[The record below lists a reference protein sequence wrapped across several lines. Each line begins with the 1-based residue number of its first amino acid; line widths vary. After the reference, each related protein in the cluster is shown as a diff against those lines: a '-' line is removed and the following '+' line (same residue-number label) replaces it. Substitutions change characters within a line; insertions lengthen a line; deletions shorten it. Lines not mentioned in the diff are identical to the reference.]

1 MLQIRSLHN
10 IAGISFLEVLI
21 SVVVLSIG
29 LLGIAGLQTM
39 SLKSTSMAHERA
51 MAVILTDTLF
61 EVMRANG
68 DAARAGAFDMDCNS
82 PVAGTE
88 QWFEDVKAATSPQ
101 TCALVEWN
109 NGVYTVT
116 INWNDQRMN
125 AQSVIVMETRP

>member
-1 MLQIRSLHN
+1 MARLETMNKQK
-10 IAGISFLEVLI
+10 GITFLEVLI

-29 LLGIAGLQTM
+29 LLGIAGLQTI

-51 MAVILTDTLF
+51 MAVILTETLF
-61 EVMRANG
+61 EVMRVNG
-68 DAARAGAFDMDCNS
+68 AAARAGGFAMDCNS

-88 QWFEDVKAATSPQ
+88 QWFADVKAATSPD

-116 INWNDQRMN
+116 IDWSDQRLN
-125 AQSVIVMETRP
+125 SKSVIVMETRP